1 MKKQET
7 FNERLLIEVAAA
19 DARVSQNYGAMLRYE
34 GRNGYV
40 GNMTIYRKQQKLQAM
55 EAVKYEERDLRGLSQ
70 KEKEFI
76 RANDYRMFVD
86 CEYKHRY
93 YIFIARDLT
102 TGRRRI
108 YGLSKYQLIDP
119 NGQYFPLTT
128 ARYNYSVWLTLNT
141 DPNSYPFNRY
151 VYEVRAWKQLAPVAI

>member
-70 KEKEFI
+70 KEKELI
-76 RANDYRMFVD
+76 RDNNYNNFVD
-86 CEYKHRY
+86 VRGTRY
-93 YIFIARDLT
+93 YMFIARDLT
-102 TGRRRI
+102 TGKRRV
-108 YGLSKYQLIDP
+108 YGYSKYQIIDP
-119 NGQYFPLTT
+119 NGDYFHFTET
-128 ARYNYSVWLTLNT
+128 RYNYNAWLILNT
-141 DPNSYPFNRY
+141 DPEAQPFSPYR
-151 VYEVRAWKQLAPVAI
+151 YEVRAWQTLTPVAI